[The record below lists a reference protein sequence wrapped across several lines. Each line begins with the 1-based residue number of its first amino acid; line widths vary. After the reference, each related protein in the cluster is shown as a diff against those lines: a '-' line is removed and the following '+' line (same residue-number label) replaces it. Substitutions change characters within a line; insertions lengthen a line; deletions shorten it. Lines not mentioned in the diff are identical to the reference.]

1 MSMKKLIIIG
11 AVSEMADNIF
21 LSKLAQLVEKTNLSI
36 EFWGWERNPHSSR
49 SSASKNNISRRVL
62 LRGGGEANRKLILWY
77 PLWMIRVFLAT
88 LFSRED
94 VNYLCLNFDTAMP
107 VATASLFRNRCFI
120 FANRDNISKSYSW
133 HILAKNIIEKL
144 EHFTAKKAKIHL
156 IPGESRWS
164 VHDNNIRIVRN
175 TPSFDTLKKAQ
186 EIAKKRSY
194 FREKIFTVYVNGWLT
209 RNRGIAT
216 LLKAVKECEN
226 QINLIVAGNPAS
238 DEAKELVSLKNV
250 EAFGRISPEESLA
263 LYYKSHL
270 AFTFYNPRIEINRL
284 AEPNKWG
291 DSIVTG
297 TPFVTNSGIITAND
311 FIQTDACFVV
321 DYEDWR
327 GLANLFDQL
336 STHRKKWQ
344 GVKKKLGTFEIICWD
359 EAMHKIIQEFCTD
372 HREI

>member
-62 LRGGGEANRKLILWY
+62 LCGGGEANRKLILWY

-344 GVKKKLGTFEIICWD
+344 GVKKKLGTFEITCWD